1 MIPAYILSVSY
12 SKVFSAIILYMRGI
26 QICLINMVS
35 ESQRQ
40 FNRFIDGYMDKR
52 QKGWGDSGS
61 LFSFSRKPAQEQKPK
76 AREVKPLRVDKAVLL
91 AEKEMDM
98 TMGVPDG
105 EKKEKKGSKSIFGA
119 IKKFLASPS
128 DGEEKLTKADMD
140 RFSDEEDFRVDNIQQ
155 SPTPRPIQRQ
165 APRPIQ
171 HSSGAANAY
180 FSDALRRVN
189 GVSGGSSTSSMPQ
202 QRPSGSPGLSSGN
215 FRPVAAAPQRRV
227 EVEKVEEN
235 FPYNPTTEKDFKYL
249 LGLVD
254 TLLNKLEKSKKDDF
268 YRSSEFRIFESIR
281 KRH

>member
-1 MIPAYILSVSY
+1 VR
-12 SKVFSAIILYMRGI
+12 FSIILYIRGI
-26 QICLINMVS
+26 QADLITMVS

-61 LFSFSRKPAQEQKPK
+61 LFSFSKRPGEIKKPN
-76 AREVKPLRVDKAVLL
+76 ARVVKPLRVDKAVLL
-91 AEKEMDM
+91 AEQEMDM
-98 TMGVPDG
+98 TMGVPKK
-105 EKKEKKGSKSIFGA
+105 EKKEKKESKGIFGA
-119 IKKFLASPS
+119 IKEFLSGS
-128 DGEEKLTKADMD
+128 DGEEKLTKEELD
-140 RFSDEEDFRVDNIQQ
+140 RLSDEEDFRVDHIQQ
-155 SPTPRPIQRQ
+155 SPAPRPIQRP

-171 HSSGAANAY
+171 QSSGAANAY

-189 GVSGGSSTSSMPQ
+189 GVSGSGSSTSSSSQ
-202 QRPSGSPGLSSGN
+202 QRPSGSPGLASGN